1 MRVAAVDSA
10 LKELLERCAPD
21 IGDRLPAE
29 RDIAAQIGCSR
40 QTIRIAFAKMEHAG
54 LIWRHVG
61 KGTFRGPAPLDVPLR
76 KTLLIAGA
84 TPTHLIRTRLLLEPF
99 IAGEAARRVD
109 ATGIQ
114 FLQRKVEAGR
124 RCSSRADSEQ
134 ADSHFHH
141 AIAQITGNPVLIGL
155 MGYLSSAR
163 RQATWQR
170 AWDRS
175 YRTMAPTEF
184 QEAHSDE
191 HQLIVDAITRRDP
204 QSASAAMTRHLE
216 TIADA
221 FIGKAKTV

>member
-76 KTLLIAGA
+76 ETLLIAGA
-84 TPTHLIRTRLLLEPF
+84 TPTHLIRTRLLLEPS

-109 ATGIQ
+109 ALAFNFSREKLKPGGAVQVGRSPNRPIAISTMRLHRSREIRC
-114 FLQRKVEAGR
+114 LSASWAICPARAGR
-124 RCSSRADSEQ
+124 QPGSEHGIEVTEPWRPPSSRTP
-134 ADSHFHH
+134 
-141 AIAQITGNPVLIGL
+141 IAMST
-155 MGYLSSAR
+155 S
-163 RQATWQR
+163 
-170 AWDRS
+170 
-175 YRTMAPTEF
+175 
-184 QEAHSDE
+184 
-191 HQLIVDAITRRDP
+191 
-204 QSASAAMTRHLE
+204 
-216 TIADA
+216 
-221 FIGKAKTV
+221 